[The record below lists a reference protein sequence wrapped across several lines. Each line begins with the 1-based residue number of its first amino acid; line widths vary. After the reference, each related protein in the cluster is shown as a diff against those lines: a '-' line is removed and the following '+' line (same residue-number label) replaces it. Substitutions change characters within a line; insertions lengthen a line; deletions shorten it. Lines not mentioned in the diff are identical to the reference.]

1 MRRREFI
8 SLVGG
13 AAAAWPLAARAQQ
26 SRLVAMLMNGSDKE
40 AQLQSNVA
48 AFVGGLRDIG
58 WVEGRNLILNVRYND
73 GVAAN
78 ARTHAAELVALS
90 PAAILSASTTNL
102 KALQGATRAI
112 PIVFVQVSDPVAQGF
127 VTTVTKP
134 GGNITG
140 FSAYEFSVGGKWLEL
155 LKQMSPGLA
164 HIGVMSNPDTS
175 PQTQL
180 FIRAIES
187 AAPSFGIQAAVAP
200 VRTVEEIE
208 TVIRSYGDRGGG
220 GFILPTDSFTRL
232 HLKLIADRSIQFRI
246 PTIAAFPEFIDS
258 GGLMFYGSTTSD
270 ELATQYRNAASYI
283 DRILKGAKVGDLP
296 IQGASR
302 FGLFINRRTATALG
316 LEIPARLLFT
326 AEKVIE

>member
-1 MRRREFI
+1 
-8 SLVGG
+8 
-13 AAAAWPLAARAQQ
+13 
-26 SRLVAMLMNGSDKE
+26 
-40 AQLQSNVA
+40 
-48 AFVGGLRDIG
+48 
-58 WVEGRNLILNVRYND
+58 LNVRYND

-208 TVIRSYGDRGGG
+208 SVIRSYGNRGGG

-283 DRILKGAKVGDLP
+283 DRTSRAPRRATCRSRVRAASGCSSTAGPRRRWGLKSR
-296 IQGASR
+296 QGCFSPLRRSSNSSARHSR
-302 FGLFINRRTATALG
+302 GGCARNPPRSGQFRAGRRRISKTNSTD
-316 LEIPARLLFT
+316 RT
-326 AEKVIE
+326 RS